1 MMQQCVLTVHIG
13 NRNNNKFL
21 GHYMAM
27 ITTDILFIFVR
38 FDSICNILLTIVHIM
53 NLYIAEYFTKWV
65 LPNTAPFEAGWSDQI
80 FNRLKNC
87 L

>member
-1 MMQQCVLTVHIG
+1 MMQQCVPTVHIG

-27 ITTDILFIFVR
+27 ITTDILY
-38 FDSICNILLTIVHIM
+38 ILCTLQR
-53 NLYIAEYFTKWV
+53 EYFTKWV